1 MALDSIC
8 GGLCFCFPCF
18 VLFHNFCCF
27 GCLLFN
33 TFVSFCSD
41 YEEDDKYV
49 QTEIAD
55 EWLNKTNIQLGHIE
69 EAETRNQELMD
80 LAKTHEDR
88 LAAVVTENKSL
99 IDEID
104 FLIKQAVHAQFRQD
118 GGNHTGQAHAMEPS
132 PSEKVATSA
141 SDKTIL
147 LCEINAKAQNG
158 EKQVVPYAA
167 ARMEGTPLSRA
178 FRKNDQYLHIK
189 LVLRCIINMEYD
201 KNDGVET
208 LFRSRETLL
217 WSCTW

>member
-118 GGNHTGQAHAMEPS
+118 GGNHTGQAHAMEASRAPAS
-132 PSEKVATSA
+132 KKVSTSV
-141 SDKTIL
+141 SGKTIRL
-147 LCEINAKAQNG
+147 SGINTKAENG

-167 ARMEGTPLSRA
+167 ARMESTAIL
-178 FRKNDQYLHIK
+178 
-189 LVLRCIINMEYD
+189 
-201 KNDGVET
+201 
-208 LFRSRETLL
+208 
-217 WSCTW
+217 